1 MSLLEICQ
9 WIENTA
15 GSVALRESIWVFPIV
30 ETTHVLGLAFSVGTV
45 FWFDLRLLGVGLRR
59 YSVSETFD
67 YVRPW
72 MIGGFALMMITGA
85 ILFWAHAVQAYG
97 SGYFR
102 VKLGLL
108 VLAGANIAAFHTT
121 IDRHRPDW
129 DQLPVPPLRARLA
142 GAASLVLWFGIV
154 AVGRLMAYTLL

>member
-9 WIENTA
+9 WIENTPS
-15 GSVALRESIWVFPIV
+15 SVALRESIWMFPIF
-30 ETTHVLGLAFSVGTV
+30 ETTHVLGIAFSVGTI
-45 FWFDLRLLGVGLRR
+45 FWFDLRLLGAAMRR
-59 YSVSETFD
+59 YSVSETFS

-72 MIGGFALMMITGA
+72 MFAGFVLMMMTGA
-85 ILFWAHAVQAYG
+85 VLFWAHAVQAYG

-102 VKLGLL
+102 VKLVLL
-108 VLAGANIAAFHTT
+108 VLAAANIAAFHRT
-121 IDRHRPDW
+121 IDRRRAEW
-129 DQLPVPPLRARLA
+129 DDLPVPPLRVRFA